1 MSQKNET
8 TVLVL
13 SLAVTLALVAAGV
26 WWFQRQQNT
35 PPTSSPTLSPTED
48 SSSTQPEQKRL
59 SAGEQLLIPNP
70 TPEKEAAIKAIA
82 AGNYN
87 EAVVNLESS
96 LQAQRNDPEALIYLN
111 NARISN
117 QKSYT
122 IAASMPIGKEVGAA
136 QEMLRGV
143 AQAQTEINEAGGIG
157 GVPLKVLVINDD
169 NKPEVAQQ
177 VAQTLVQNSAIL
189 GVVGHFSSGVTLA
202 AAEVYQKA
210 GLVMISPTSTSVELS
225 KVGEYIF
232 RTVPS
237 DRFAGS
243 ALASY
248 MLKELKQQNAA
259 VFFNSESNYSKSL
272 KDVFTTTVFSEGGKV
287 VSEHDLAKSNFN
299 AADAVKEAMELEAE
313 VLMLA
318 PNSGTLDQALFVV
331 QVNDR
336 RLPLLAGDSVYKL
349 KTLQIGG
356 KDAEGMVL
364 AVPWH
369 ILGSPDANFPQ
380 AANRLWGADVNWR
393 TALAYDATQA
403 LIAGLKRDPTRKGIQ
418 ETLVASGF
426 SVPGAGEEIRFL
438 PSGDRNQKVQLVT
451 IKPGNR
457 SGSDYDF
464 VPAKGE

>member
-26 WWFQRQQNT
+26 WWFQKQQIT
-35 PPTSSPTLSPTED
+35 TTDPKS
-48 SSSTQPEQKRL
+48 RF
-59 SAGEQLLIPNP
+59 SAGEQLLISADS
-70 TPEKEAAIKAIA
+70 TPKKEAAIKATA

-87 EAVVNLESS
+87 EAVVNFESS
-96 LQAQRNDPEALIYLN
+96 LKAQPNDPEGLIYLN
-111 NARISN
+111 NARIGN

-122 IAASMPIGKEVGAA
+122 IAASMPIGKDVGAA
-136 QEMLRGV
+136 QGMLRGV
-143 AQAQTEINEAGGIG
+143 AQAQTEINQAGGID
-157 GVPLKVLVINDD
+157 GVPLKVLVIDD
-169 NKPEVAQQ
+169 KNEPEFAQK
-177 VAQTLVQNSAIL
+177 VAQTLVKDSAIL
-189 GVVGHFSSGVTLA
+189 GVVGHFSSGVSLA

-225 KVGEYIF
+225 GAGEYIF

-248 MLKELKQQNAA
+248 MLKKLKKQNAA
-259 VFFNSESNYSKSL
+259 VFFDSESNYSKSL
-272 KDVFTTTVFSEGGKV
+272 KDVFTTTVFSEGGRV
-287 VSEHDLAKSNFN
+287 VSEYDLAESNFN
-299 AADAVKEAMELEAE
+299 AADALKEARELEAE

-318 PNSGTLDQALFVV
+318 PDTDTTDQALFVV

-336 RLPLLAGDSVYKL
+336 RLPLLAGDSFYQL
-349 KTLQIGG
+349 NTLQIGG
-356 KDAEGMVL
+356 KDGLGMVV

-369 ILGSPDANFPQ
+369 ILGAPDAKFPQ
-380 AANRLWGADVNWR
+380 AAKLLWKADVNWR

-403 LIAGLKRDPTRKGIQ
+403 LIAGLKREPTRQGIQ
-418 ETLVASGF
+418 ETLVSSGF

-451 IKPGNR
+451 IKPGPR
-457 SGSDYDF
+457 SGTGYDF
-464 VPAKGE
+464 FPVEEE